1 MSYRIYVNNQQLF
14 GNNDCPNKWIEF
26 IKSQGIEVSED
37 GIYKGEI
44 KDFMECLNTVEDIV
58 LDMNKKIQ
66 DYNESLN
73 DNKSLNDDYKNA
85 LEQPELFDLSN
96 LINDESSLLFSL
108 QHLVSNGYL
117 FLPYQLYEICKD
129 KIEVKYKI
137 DEEQDKIKRIYTI
150 KEGEHIYTSAY

>member
-1 MSYRIYVNNQQLF
+1 MSYRIYVNNHQLF

-37 GIYKGEI
+37 GMYKGEI

-58 LDMNKKIQ
+58 FDMNKKIQ
-66 DYNESLN
+66 NYNESLN
-73 DNKSLNDDYKNA
+73 DDCKNI
-85 LEQPELFDLSN
+85 LERQELFDLSN

-108 QHLVSNGYL
+108 QNLVSNGYL

-129 KIEVKYKI
+129 KIEVKYKM
-137 DEEQDKIKRIYTI
+137 DEEQDKVKRIYTI

>member
-1 MSYRIYVNNQQLF
+1 MSYRIYVNNRQLF

-37 GIYKGEI
+37 GLYKGEI

-66 DYNESLN
+66 DYNKN
-73 DNKSLNDDYKNA
+73 LNDDYKNV
-85 LEQPELFDLSN
+85 LERQELFDLSN
-96 LINDESSLLFSL
+96 LINDKSSLLFSL
-108 QHLVSNGYL
+108 QNLVSNGYL

-129 KIEVKYKI
+129 KIEVKYKM